1 MFANDF
7 QNHMNTLS
15 VLSAGAKVKGLISTD
30 GLMLDA
36 DIMDDEDVFS
46 TLLSLLASA
55 AGKVGQINQLGAL
68 SQIRISL
75 AQGDINIIPLDND
88 ILGFFI
94 VTSQ

>member
-7 QNHMNTLS
+7 QSHMNTLS
-15 VLSAGAKVKGLISTD
+15 VLSADAKVKGLISTD

-68 SQIRISL
+68 SQIKISL

>member
-7 QNHMNTLS
+7 QSHMNTLS
-15 VLSAGAKVKGLISTD
+15 VLSTGAKVKGLISTD

-68 SQIRISL
+68 SQIKISL